1 MSFADRLK
9 KLDAQ
14 RLQMTAKATVQNN
27 GRLSFSVEA
36 VKLMHLDEEKSI
48 IIFSADNGDLGAT
61 ISTKVD
67 PDAFALKKA
76 GVYYYVAFRV
86 YLQQMGI
93 DYKNQRIVYEITELD
108 EKLEGRTLYKM
119 ERRVLPKDPTELE
132 ISDPTEDEEE
142 TAQDASTPQEGS
154 IPMPTPS
161 EADTAPS
168 EPPAPPIPP
177 APPPQTDSVTVE
189 SVHMPT
195 AETTPAEA

>member
-1 MSFADRLK
+1 MSFADKLK

-61 ISTKVD
+61 ISTKGD

-93 DYKNQRIVYEITELD
+93 DYKNRRIVYEITELD
-108 EKLEGRTLYKM
+108 EQLDGRTLYKL

-132 ISDPTEDEEE
+132 ISDPTDDEEDA
-142 TAQDASTPQEGS
+142 AQSASTTQEGS
-154 IPMPTPS
+154 VPPEHATDPS
-161 EADTAPS
+161 V
-168 EPPAPPIPP
+168 PPAQ
-177 APPPQTDSVTVE
+177 PPQADSVTVDGIP
-189 SVHMPT
+189 MPT

>member
-36 VKLMHLDEEKSI
+36 VKLMHLDEDKSI

-61 ISTKVD
+61 ISTKGD

-108 EKLEGRTLYKM
+108 EKMEDRTLYKL

-132 ISDPTEDEEE
+132 LSDPTDGEEE
-142 TAQDASTPQEGS
+142 PAQDAPVAPEGH
-154 IPMPTPS
+154 IPMPPPPERT
-161 EADTAPS
+161 TAPS
-168 EPPAPPIPP
+168 EPPVPP
-177 APPPQTDSVTVE
+177 APPPKQDSVTVE
-189 SVHMPT
+189 GVPMPT
-195 AETTPAEA
+195 AETTPAVA